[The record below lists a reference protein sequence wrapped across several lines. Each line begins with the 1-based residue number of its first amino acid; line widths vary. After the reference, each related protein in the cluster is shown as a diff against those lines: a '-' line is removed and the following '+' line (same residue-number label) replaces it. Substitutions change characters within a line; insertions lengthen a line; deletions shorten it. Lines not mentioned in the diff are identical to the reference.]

1 MNHDFWNEISSIIGE
16 GFTDQG
22 LAKLEYYAELFI
34 NQRIVY
40 KRFSPF
46 EQHGCTTG
54 GITNVVAT
62 LLAGTD
68 VAANIGVSKP
78 LSIKEERQRATTQ
91 ESLNT
96 PDLKCGGIR
105 TISAEICWQ
114 PN

>member
-1 MNHDFWNEISSIIGE
+1 MNHHDFWNEISSIIGE

-34 NQRIVY
+34 NQQIVY

-68 VAANIGVSKP
+68 VAAKAWFLLGC
-78 LSIKEERQRATTQ
+78 LLQLLQRPWG
-91 ESLNT
+91 
-96 PDLKCGGIR
+96 PDLRRVGCGYKFKFCILEL
-105 TISAEICWQ
+105 SEIVFF
-114 PN
+114 